1 MFEDRIQNGR
11 PIFESLIPMSSKCVC
26 LTILKR
32 FELYLLKVGTLVTSC
47 VDLKLLADQ
56 NGHIFVEI
64 KSVRAFKIQR
74 NDKEGIQQRPSVYL
88 DEFKLL

>member
-1 MFEDRIQNGR
+1 MCLFDYLEAFWAIFIEGR
-11 PIFESLIPMSSKCVC
+11 
-26 LTILKR
+26 
-32 FELYLLKVGTLVTSC
+32 YTSNVMC
-47 VDLKLLADQ
+47 GFKLLADQ